1 MSGSFNRSRCKTYIH
16 TTWTGRL
23 YFDVIFFQLLSLFQL
38 EMLVME
44 VDAGEDWRVDPVLRE
59 ACKPVVDVACSEV
72 RGGDAR

>member
-1 MSGSFNRSRCKTYIH
+1 MDKETLFWCYIFPI
-16 TTWTGRL
+16 T
-23 YFDVIFFQLLSLFQL
+23 LSLFQL
-38 EMLVME
+38 EMLVKE